1 MRRIAVL
8 ASLAWLLLL
17 GACEAPSAARAT
29 FQEARAVVEVV
40 YGQLPDVF
48 VDRLP
53 FTAGQ
58 ISPAVK
64 RMRSRFPSLRPWL
77 DDGRLGVGA
86 NGLVVVRTLEN
97 VSAGQQATVRA
108 LVREE
113 NRDRLTLYSAHT
125 EDVGHGND
133 MFGDVWSGFEGAA
146 FAAEWIVQAPAGWW
160 YQDDNRRWWQKKTE
174 PRRVE

>member
-1 MRRIAVL
+1 MRRLAVL
-8 ASLAWLLLL
+8 VCIVWGLLLS
-17 GACEAPSAARAT
+17 ACEAPSAARAT
-29 FQEARAVVEVV
+29 LREARAVVEVV
-40 YGQLPDVF
+40 YQQLPDAF

-77 DDGRLGVGA
+77 EDGRIGVGA
-86 NGLVVVRTLEN
+86 SGLVVVRTLEN
-97 VSAGQQATVRA
+97 VSAEQQTSLRA

-113 NRDRLTLYSAHT
+113 NRDRLALYSAHT

-146 FAAEWIVQAPAGWW
+146 FAAEWIDQAPAGWW
-160 YQDDNRRWWQKKTE
+160 YQDDSRRWLQKKTE
-174 PRRVE
+174 PRRIG